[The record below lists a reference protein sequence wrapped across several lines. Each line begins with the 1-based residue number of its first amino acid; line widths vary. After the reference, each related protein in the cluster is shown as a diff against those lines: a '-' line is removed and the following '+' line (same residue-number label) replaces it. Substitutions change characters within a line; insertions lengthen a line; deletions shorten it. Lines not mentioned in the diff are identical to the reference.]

1 MFWLDGEKDFLELL
15 EYLSS
20 WVKTKD
26 GKYEPVDT
34 TNIKSIIVQLFF
46 DGSEDIIK
54 SFKDGVN
61 SGRILMSTYCIG
73 LFDEKRQ
80 ELYEKN
86 KKIVDDY
93 EKKHNI
99 K

>member
-1 MFWLDGEKDFLELL
+1 MFWLDREKDFFELL

-20 WVKTKD
+20 WVRTKD
-26 GKYEPVDT
+26 GEYEPVNT
-34 TNIKSIIVQLFF
+34 TNIKGIIMQLFF

-73 LFDEKRQ
+73 LFDDYKK
-80 ELYEKN
+80 ELYEKH